1 LPLTGPVELPH
12 MHTLAI
18 YSMKGGVGKTA
29 AAVNLGYLAAQ
40 TGRRVLLW
48 DLDPQAASTFY
59 FRVKPKGGGARKLL
73 SGKVDLDTL
82 IKASDFDG
90 LDLLPARFSFRKA
103 DLVLADKQ
111 APAKRFA
118 QLLAPLAPHY
128 DLLIFDCAPGLST
141 MSEAVL
147 ASSDLALVPV
157 IPTPL
162 SLRTLTMLTQHTRGW
177 AKPEIVPF
185 FSMVDR
191 RKQLHKDILAAPAR
205 LSAPT
210 LLATI
215 PYASQVER
223 MGLTRAPLGAFAGGC
238 AAFKAYRA
246 LWDELASRLFSCPPR
261 R

>member
-1 LPLTGPVELPH
+1 
-12 MHTLAI
+12 MHTLSI

-40 TGRRVLLW
+40 DGLRVLLW

-59 FRVKPKGGGARKLL
+59 LRVEPKRGGASKLL
-73 SGKVDLDTL
+73 SGKLDLNQL
-82 IKASDFDG
+82 IKASDFGG

-111 APAKRFA
+111 APAHRFA
-118 QLLAPLAPHY
+118 RLLEPFAHHY
-128 DLLIFDCAPGLST
+128 DLVIFDCAPGLST

-147 ASSDLALVPV
+147 ACSQVALVPV

-162 SLRTLTMLTQHTRGW
+162 SLRTLTMLTRHLHG
-177 AKPEIVPF
+177 ASKPRIVPF

-191 RKQLHKDILAAPAR
+191 RKQLHKDIVAARAS
-205 LSAPT
+205 LSATPLET
-210 LLATI
+210 TI

-223 MGLTRAPLGAFAGGC
+223 MGLARAPLGAFAAGSS
-238 AAFKAYRA
+238 AFKAYRA
-246 LWDELASRLFSCPPR
+246 LWEEVYAKLRH
-261 R
+261 